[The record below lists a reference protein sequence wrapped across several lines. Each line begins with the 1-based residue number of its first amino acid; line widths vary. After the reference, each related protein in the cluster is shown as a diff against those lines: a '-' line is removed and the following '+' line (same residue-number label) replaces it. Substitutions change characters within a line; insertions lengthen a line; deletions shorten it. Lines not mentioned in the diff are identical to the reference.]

1 MSLLFWHFINA
12 QIGPRVTLSRAELSS
27 LSESTFC
34 WWPLCINF
42 RSYAPLKVVYD
53 IGYCLPRYFIILSF
67 FLGER
72 DRREAVQGRDEV
84 HHPEV
89 YYSRAE
95 EGGGIQVRIFGS
107 KQLVDR
113 DDAGGDAGD
122 GDNGD
127 DERGDCYNGAH
138 PNV

>member
-1 MSLLFWHFINA
+1 M
-12 QIGPRVTLSRAELSS
+12 
-27 LSESTFC
+27 
-34 WWPLCINF
+34 
-42 RSYAPLKVVYD
+42 
-53 IGYCLPRYFIILSF
+53 
-67 FLGER
+67 
-72 DRREAVQGRDEV
+72 
-84 HHPEV
+84 
-89 YYSRAE
+89 
-95 EGGGIQVRIFGS
+95 RIFGS